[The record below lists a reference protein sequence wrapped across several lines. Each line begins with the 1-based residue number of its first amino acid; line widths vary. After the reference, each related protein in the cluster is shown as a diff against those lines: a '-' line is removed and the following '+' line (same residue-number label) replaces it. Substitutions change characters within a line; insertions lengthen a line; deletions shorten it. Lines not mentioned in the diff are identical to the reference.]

1 MEVPSLFMTTT
12 LPLRPLGSFGGV
24 STLLQ
29 EPIMTPLR
37 RRMLEDMQ
45 IRNFSKNTQE
55 SYLMQ
60 VSLYA
65 RHFRRSPEGL
75 GPRNIRDYQVYLT
88 NEKKLAPGSISIATA
103 ALRFLY
109 TVTLKRPWDIEKV
122 LPMPKKSETLPVILS
137 PEEVHHF
144 LSCVPRR
151 KGRTVLTV
159 CYAAGLRI
167 AEAVALK
174 PADIDSQRMMIRVE
188 QGKGQKDRYV
198 MLSEQLLKI
207 LREWYR
213 YARPTEWMFPGKIPG
228 MHVTTEGV
236 QDACKL
242 GLKRSGLTKPVTPH
256 SLRHAFA
263 THLLEYGTD
272 LRTIQLLMGHRSL
285 STTARY
291 LRLAVNKVCAT
302 RSPLDLLPHPLP
314 PAEPAKAPEHF

>member
-1 MEVPSLFMTTT
+1 MS
-12 LPLRPLGSFGGV
+12 
-24 STLLQ
+24 
-29 EPIMTPLR
+29 
-37 RRMLEDMQ
+37 EDMQ
-45 IRNFSKNTQE
+45 IRNFSENSQK
-55 SYLMQ
+55 SYLQQ

-75 GPRNIRDYQVYLT
+75 GPRDIRDYQVYLT
-88 NEKKLAPGSISIATA
+88 NEKKLAPKSISIATA

-109 TVTLKRPWDIEKV
+109 TVTLKRPWDVAEV
-122 LPMPKKSETLPVILS
+122 LPMPKAPQTLPVILS
-137 PEEVHHF
+137 PEEVRQF

-151 KGRTVLTV
+151 KARTILTV

-167 AEAVALK
+167 SEAIALK
-174 PADIDSQRMMIRVE
+174 PTDIDSQRMMIRVE

-213 YARPTEWMFPGKIPG
+213 YARPTVWMFPGVIPG
-228 MHVTTEGV
+228 SHITRSGV
-236 QDACKL
+236 DDACDL
-242 GLKRSGLTKPVTPH
+242 ALKRSGLIKPVTPH

-263 THLLEYGTD
+263 CHLLEYGTD

-291 LRLAVNKVCAT
+291 LRLAISKVCAT
-302 RSPLDLLPHPLP
+302 RSPLDLLPYPLP
-314 PAEPAKAPEHF
+314 PTEPAKAPEHF

>member
-1 MEVPSLFMTTT
+1 
-12 LPLRPLGSFGGV
+12 
-24 STLLQ
+24 
-29 EPIMTPLR
+29 MTPLR
-37 RRMLEDMQ
+37 QRMAEDMQ
-45 IRNFSKNTQE
+45 IRNFSENSQK
-55 SYLMQ
+55 SYLQQ

-75 GPRNIRDYQVYLT
+75 GPRDIRDYQVYLT
-88 NEKKLAPGSISIATA
+88 NEKKLAPKSISIATA

-109 TVTLKRPWDIEKV
+109 TVTLKRPWDVAEV
-122 LPMPKKSETLPVILS
+122 LPMPKAPQTLPVILS
-137 PEEVHHF
+137 PEEVRQF

-151 KGRTVLTV
+151 KARTILTV

-167 AEAVALK
+167 SEAIALK
-174 PADIDSQRMMIRVE
+174 PTDIDSQRMMIRVE

-213 YARPTEWMFPGKIPG
+213 YARPTVWMFPGVIPG
-228 MHVTTEGV
+228 SHITRSGV
-236 QDACKL
+236 DDACEL
-242 GLKRSGLTKPVTPH
+242 ALKRSGLIKPVTPH

-263 THLLEYGTD
+263 CHLLEYGTD

-291 LRLAVNKVCAT
+291 LRLAISKVCAT

-314 PAEPAKAPEHF
+314 PTEPAKAPEHF